1 MNEKELE
8 LKRIYD
14 ELVKENEDIV
24 NSISSSPKNDRKM
37 VDIIRNPRTIKE
49 YEFAIAGINY
59 FKITYE
65 IFMNDDIELDPENNI
80 VLRVYLDIMKAL
92 KNNDQERIEYIRKSL
107 ANYTDVK
114 NGDGIVLG
122 NILYDMTLLLKGF
135 EDEDCDLIDYI
146 IKECGCDPDDEDEVD
161 ELAKYFEEARK
172 LAATSP
178 QPDKLDFS
186 NIENSKE
193 IDNFIVAVKTYS
205 EICGKNEEKRL
216 KLKLY

>member
-24 NSISSSPKNDRKM
+24 NSIISSPKNDRKM

-49 YEFAIAGINY
+49 YEFAIACINY

-161 ELAKYFEEARK
+161 ELAKF
-172 LAATSP
+172 
-178 QPDKLDFS
+178 F
-186 NIENSKE
+186 
-193 IDNFIVAVKTYS
+193 
-205 EICGKNEEKRL
+205 
-216 KLKLY
+216 